1 MSGIN
6 LGKLERVEV
15 RKAWEHEAQHF
26 TPWLADNLDLLGG
39 KLGISLELEEKE
51 MSIDTYRADIVARN
65 LQDDSRVLIENQ
77 LETADLQHLGQI
89 LAYMAGLD
97 ARSIVW
103 VATGFNDIHRAA
115 IRWLNEHTADPFAF
129 FAVQVSIV
137 KIGNSPLAPVFEVL
151 ERPNEWERQ
160 VQDASHHG
168 ELSEHGKFRREF
180 WAHFVQRIPN
190 APRIG
195 LGWNGS
201 NVWHLVEEAELRIG
215 QYLSQNRVGVYL
227 SGKLRESEEEFV
239 PRIALYAE
247 AIKNALDD
255 GEYVDNGENNNCS
268 ITLSVDDSH
277 DRANWDQMVD
287 WLDDRRRRYEKVLKA
302 GPQQGL

>member
-103 VATGFNDIHRAA
+103 VATGFNDIHRSA
-115 IRWLNEHTADPFAF
+115 IRWLNEHTVDPFAF
-129 FAVQVSIV
+129 FAVQVSLV
-137 KIGNSPLAPVFEVL
+137 QIGNSPLAPVFEVL

-160 VQDASHHG
+160 VQDASQHG
-168 ELSEHGKFRREF
+168 ELSEVGRHRREF
-180 WAHFVQRIPN
+180 WAHFARRIPD
-190 APRIG
+190 APG
-195 LGWNGS
+195 LRPGYCHS
-201 NVWHLVEEAELRIG
+201 NVWHKMEGVDITVV
-215 QYLSQNRVGVYL
+215 QHLSKNRVGVYL
-227 SGKLRESEEEFV
+227 IGKWGEPMANAA
-239 PRIALYAE
+239 PRIEPYAE
-247 AIKNALDD
+247 AIEKAVDKSDNYYY
-255 GEYVDNGENNNCS
+255 GETHRCL
-268 ITLSVDDSH
+268 IALSVGDSH
-277 DRANWDQMVD
+277 NRENWDKMVD
-287 WLDDRRRRYEKVLKA
+287 WLDDRRRRYEEVLKTK
-302 GPQQGL
+302 PQ